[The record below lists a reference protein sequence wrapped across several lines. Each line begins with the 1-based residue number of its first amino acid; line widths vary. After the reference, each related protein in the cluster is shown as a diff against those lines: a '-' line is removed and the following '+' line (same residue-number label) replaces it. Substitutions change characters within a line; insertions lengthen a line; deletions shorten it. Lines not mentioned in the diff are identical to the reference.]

1 MPDILKAKL
10 ICVRIKQKT
19 AFMRATI
26 YKEDFFMNFFEKI
39 VYALSATMERPTI
52 FGTWHFVSLALAIAL
67 TAFMIWKFK
76 DCSDKTL
83 RRILFAFWIVI
94 VILEVYK
101 QIVFSMHSDG
111 VTAEWRYQ
119 WYAFPFQ
126 FCSTPIYLLPILVF
140 AKDCKFR
147 NAVMAYMVTFSLFA
161 GLVVMIYPGDVF
173 IEIIGINI
181 QTMVHHGLQLVIGV
195 FLAAHNRHHLNKR
208 FFAWAMSAF
217 VVLCA
222 VALGLN
228 TVMHY
233 AKPDVGFN
241 MFYISPFQNCTL
253 PVLSEVYAKAPYPV
267 FLIVYVLGFTLVAT
281 IVYTIE
287 KVAAKI
293 CTKIKHR
300 ND

>member
-1 MPDILKAKL
+1 
-10 ICVRIKQKT
+10 
-19 AFMRATI
+19 
-26 YKEDFFMNFFEKI
+26 MNFFEKM
-39 VYALSATMERPTI
+39 VHVLSATMERPPL
-52 FGTWHFVSLALAIAL
+52 FGAWHIVSLALAIAL

-83 RRILFAFWIVI
+83 RRILFIFWIVI
-94 VILEVYK
+94 VLFEVYK

-111 VTAEWRYQ
+111 VTVEWSYQ
-119 WYAFPFQ
+119 WYVFPFQ

-161 GLVVMIYPGDVF
+161 GLVVMIYPGDVY
-173 IEIIGINI
+173 INIIGINI
-181 QTMVHHGLQLVIGV
+181 QTMVHHGLQLVMGV

-241 MFYISPFQNCTL
+241 MFYISPFQPCTL
-253 PVLSEVYAKAPYPV
+253 PILSEVYAKTPYPV
-267 FLIVYVLGFTLVAT
+267 FLIVYVLGFTLVAA

>member
-1 MPDILKAKL
+1 
-10 ICVRIKQKT
+10 
-19 AFMRATI
+19 
-26 YKEDFFMNFFEKI
+26 MNFLEKI
-39 VYALSATMERPTI
+39 IYALSGKMDVPTL
-52 FGTWHFVSLALAIAL
+52 FGTWHFVSLALVIAL
-67 TAFMIWKFK
+67 TAFMVWKFK
-76 DCSDKTL
+76 DCNDKTL
-83 RRILFAFWIVI
+83 RRILLIFWAVI
-94 VILEVYK
+94 VLFEVYK
-101 QIVFSMHSDG
+101 QLVFSMSSDG
-111 VTAEWRYQ
+111 VTAEWSYQ
-119 WYAFPFQ
+119 WYVFPFQ

-173 IEIIGINI
+173 ITIIGINI
-181 QTMVHHGLQLVIGV
+181 QTMAHHGLQVVIGV

-208 FFAWAMSAF
+208 FFAWAMAAF
-217 VVLCA
+217 TVLCG

-253 PVLSEVYAKAPYPV
+253 PVLSEVYTKAPYPV
-267 FLIVYVLGFTLVAT
+267 FLIVYILGFTLVAAL
-281 IVYTIE
+281 VYTIE
-287 KVAAKI
+287 KAAAKI

>member
-1 MPDILKAKL
+1 
-10 ICVRIKQKT
+10 
-19 AFMRATI
+19 
-26 YKEDFFMNFFEKI
+26 MNFFEKM
-39 VYALSATMERPTI
+39 VHVLSATMERPPL
-52 FGTWHFVSLALAIAL
+52 FGAWHFVSLALAIAL

-83 RRILFAFWIVI
+83 RRILFIFWIVI
-94 VILEVYK
+94 VLLEVYK
-101 QIVFSMHSDG
+101 QVVFSMHSDG
-111 VTAEWRYQ
+111 VTAEWSYQ

-181 QTMVHHGLQLVIGV
+181 QTMVHHGLQLVMGV
-195 FLAAHNRHHLNKR
+195 FLAAHNRHHLSKR

-241 MFYISPFQNCTL
+241 MFYISPFQPCTL
-253 PVLSEVYAKAPYPV
+253 PVLSEVYAKVPYPV
-267 FLIVYVLGFTLVAT
+267 FLIVYVLGFTLVAA